1 MRCPPSLTSMRP
13 NLHIM
18 HDVNQSNW
26 YVEKCVYY
34 APENEDT
41 FLGFGNP
48 VKSLTHERFVLE
60 PATPEAFDRWA
71 EAINQGKYRQLIINY
86 FDIHAAEL
94 VNRIKRK
101 DVAIIWVLWGADL
114 YTLPFFWNKL
124 YDAFAANVLQVS
136 RWNHMRK
143 MYRLWKRRVR
153 WGTKDHRYFY
163 SAMRKTTHCATL
175 VDHDV
180 ELVRNYLN
188 PHVGQIPLS
197 FSGLEDFASAKDLPK
212 NSTIQ
217 IGNSG
222 DPANNH
228 VEMLQLLKSLNV
240 RNPLF
245 MPVPYGSRTYLDV
258 LPSAVEAL
266 FTHEQLELQ
275 TAMISKEAY
284 FERLAS
290 TGFAVM
296 GHRRQQAFA
305 NIAALC
311 YFGTKVFLREENPL
325 LKTFRAWGLYVF
337 SVEKELSADALSH
350 VLSEEMRKHNR
361 AIIVARLNEES
372 MRAHYRN
379 LLFGDRT

>member
-1 MRCPPSLTSMRP
+1 MRP

-48 VKSLTHERFVLE
+48 VKNLTHKRFVRE
-60 PATPEAFDRWA
+60 PATPQAFDRWA
-71 EAINQGKYRQLIINY
+71 EAINQGKYRQVIINY

-163 SAMRKTTHCATL
+163 AAMRKTTHCATL

-180 ELVRNYLN
+180 ELVRKHLN
-188 PHVGQIPLS
+188 PHVVQIPLS

-228 VEMLQLLKSLNV
+228 IEMLQLLKSLNV
-240 RNPLF
+240 SNQLF
-245 MPVPYGSRTYLDV
+245 MPVPYGSRTYRDV

-266 FTHEQLELQ
+266 FSHEQLELQ
-275 TAMISKEAY
+275 TTMISKEAY

-305 NIAALC
+305 NIAALF
-311 YFGTKVFLREENPL
+311 YFGTKVFMREKNPL
-325 LKTFRAWGLYVF
+325 LKTFREWGLCVY
-337 SVEKELSADALSH
+337 SIEHDLNGKALELP
-350 VLSEEMRKHNR
+350 LSEMDRTRNR
-361 AIIVARLNEES
+361 EIIIQRLNESAMKEY
-372 MRAHYRN
+372 YRD
-379 LLFGDRT
+379 LLLGPRFDYEK